1 MGFCNLPYFTEFLHL
16 HKYAMRRLQNYAAS
30 ELQEKHGQN
39 ITQAPVYRVD
49 YAPGITL
56 IIQEQPTHA

>member
-1 MGFCNLPYFTEFLHL
+1 
-16 HKYAMRRLQNYAAS
+16 MRRLQNYAAS